1 MREIRSKEIDWLR
14 GSGYEKKVLLT
25 DDSVSPPKAILQ
37 QVRFR
42 KGESVP
48 PHYHE
53 VQTEAFYFLQNGA
66 LSIEGVRHDMGPGD
80 ILVCEPG
87 EVHETPEVQEDF
99 SIIVLKINFEHDDTV
114 WLEE

>member
-1 MREIRSKEIDWLR
+1 MREIRSKEIDWSP

-25 DDSVSPPKAILQ
+25 DDSVVPPKTILQ

-53 VQTEAFYFLQNGA
+53 VQTEAFYFLQKGTII
-66 LSIEGVRHDMGPGD
+66 IEGVRHDMDPGD

-87 EVHETPEVQEDF
+87 EIHMTPEVQEDF
-99 SIIVLKINFEHDDTV
+99 SIIVLKIDFEHDDTV
-114 WLEE
+114 WLEK